1 MTVDASTPIAS
12 PTPNAAAAAGS
23 SGPLSAVARAL
34 RNAAQSTGA
43 SFDYL
48 LTTAKVESGL
58 DPNQSTRGSSATGLF
73 QFIEQTWLSVV
84 KQAGNALGLGKY
96 ADSIQ
101 QTPAG
106 RYVVNDP
113 AVRQQIMQLRKDP
126 AANAMMAGAF
136 TQQNAGMLA
145 GRIGRQPS
153 EGELYMA
160 HFFGPGGASKLIQK
174 AGQDPTAN
182 AANLFPGAARAN
194 RSIFYDKQGHARS
207 VAGVYGELTR
217 RYQVARASPSP
228 GMARA
233 VAAGASPVAAVA
245 QLRPVQDTAGV
256 TQALAAANVQPIGS
270 GDHSPSAFHSLFSTD
285 DRRGAVAGV
294 VSELW
299 GTQAAAAAASNT
311 SGSDTLLNL
320 FQDSR
325 PNVRGLFD
333 GST

>member
-12 PTPNAAAAAGS
+12 PSPNTAAGS

-84 KQAGNALGLGKY
+84 KQAGNALGLGNY
-96 ADSIQ
+96 ANSIQ

-182 AANLFPGAARAN
+182 AANLFPAAARAN

-217 RYQVARASPSP
+217 RYQVARASPAP

-233 VAAGASPVAAVA
+233 VAAGASPLAPVA

-256 TQALAAANVQPIGS
+256 TQALAAANVSPIGG
-270 GDHSPSAFHSLFSTD
+270 GDSSALAFHSLFSTD
-285 DRRGAVAGV
+285 DRRGAVAAV

-299 GTQAAAAAASNT
+299 GTRAAAAAANT
-311 SGSDTLLNL
+311 SGSDTLLNM